1 MFGTDPWWLVV
12 IKAVF
17 CFAFLMVTVL
27 FSIVWERKVVAWM
40 QLRIGPNRH
49 GPWGMLQSLADGIK
63 LMLKEDVIVKRADKV
78 VYVLA
83 PIVAA
88 VPAFMAIAVIPFGP
102 SGNEVSI
109 FGHRTAMQLT
119 DLPIAMLYILAVAS
133 VGIYGIVLA
142 GWSSGST
149 YPLLGGLR
157 SCAQMISYE
166 IAMGAAFASVFLY
179 SGSMSTS
186 KIVEAQHDRW
196 FIILLPVSFIIYI
209 VTMVGETNRAP
220 FDMPESEGDLV
231 GGFNTEYSSIK
242 FAMFM
247 LAEYVNMVTVSAVST
262 TLFLGGW
269 RAPWPIST
277 FWEGANHGWW
287 PMLWFVVKV
296 QLLLF
301 FFIWLRGTLP
311 RVRYDQLMKLGWKIL
326 IPVSV
331 VWLMLVAT
339 VRALRNDGYDFNS
352 LLLSVAGAVIA
363 ILLISFVVDIFRDR
377 SAKGAGAEPAP
388 EPGPA
393 FDPMAG
399 GFPVPPLPGQTLP
412 PVPRRRPRHERE
424 LVVSGGRILRVTAV
438 RWAQVRVT
446 ERRLTVPE
454 SSEPSGE
461 KFQNPVAGFGVT
473 FKAMFKK
480 RLTEQYPE
488 QQKVTAPRFH
498 GRHQL
503 NRHPDGLEK
512 CVGCELCAWACPADA
527 IYVEGADNTDEE
539 RYSPGERYGR
549 VYQINYARCI
559 LCGLCIEACPTR
571 ALTMTNEFELANT
584 TRESLI
590 YTKSELLAGLEEGMV
605 DTPHAIFPGMDE
617 QDYYRGLVTEVAPG
631 TERQVA
637 VSKGEKPSDGD
648 NENNGAAQEVDA

>member
-1 MFGTDPWWLVV
+1 MTHLAQLAAQPQHVLAAEDLSLFGRDVWWLVLL
-12 IKAVF
+12 KAVF

-49 GPWGMLQSLADGIK
+49 GPWGMLQSLADGVK
-63 LMLKEDVIVKRADKV
+63 LMLKEDVVVKRADKV

-83 PIVAA
+83 PIIAA
-88 VPAFMAIAVIPFGP
+88 IPAFMAIAVIPFGP

-109 FGHRTAMQLT
+109 FGQRTTMQLT
-119 DLPIAMLYILAVAS
+119 DLPIAMLYVLAVAS

-186 KIVEAQHDRW
+186 AIVEAQADRW
-196 FIILLPVSFIIYI
+196 YILLLPVSFIIYV

-242 FAMFM
+242 FALFM
-247 LAEYVNMVTVSAVST
+247 LAEYVNMVTVSAVSV

-269 RAPWPIST
+269 RAPAPIST
-277 FWEGANHGWW
+277 YWEGANHGWW
-287 PMLWFVVKV
+287 PMLWFVLKV

-311 RVRYDQLMKLGWKIL
+311 RVRYDQLMKLGWKVL

-339 VRALRNDGYDFNS
+339 VRALRNERYDFS
-352 LLLSVAGAVIA
+352 EIVLYVGGAVIA
-363 ILLISFVVDIFRDR
+363 ILLVSSVADHFRDR
-377 SAKGAGAEPAP
+377 REKTAAAAAGKAAAAEP
-388 EPGPA
+388 

-399 GFPVPPLPGQTLP
+399 GFPVPPKPGQHLA
-412 PVPRRRPRHERE
+412 PVPRRRPRGERE
-424 LVVSGGRILRVTAV
+424 LIVSGGTNTDSDR
-438 RWAQVRVT
+438 
-446 ERRLTVPE
+446 E
-454 SSEPSGE
+454 
-461 KFQNPVAGFGVT
+461 
-473 FKAMFKK
+473 
-480 RLTEQYPE
+480 
-488 QQKVTAPRFH
+488 
-498 GRHQL
+498 
-503 NRHPDGLEK
+503 
-512 CVGCELCAWACPADA
+512 
-527 IYVEGADNTDEE
+527 EGADH
-539 RYSPGERYGR
+539 
-549 VYQINYARCI
+549 V
-559 LCGLCIEACPTR
+559 
-571 ALTMTNEFELANT
+571 
-584 TRESLI
+584 
-590 YTKSELLAGLEEGMV
+590 
-605 DTPHAIFPGMDE
+605 
-617 QDYYRGLVTEVAPG
+617 
-631 TERQVA
+631 
-637 VSKGEKPSDGD
+637 
-648 NENNGAAQEVDA
+648 

>member
-1 MFGTDPWWLVV
+1 MNPALQQLAVEDLSLFGRDPWWLVV
-12 IKAVF
+12 VKAVF

-49 GPWGMLQSLADGIK
+49 GPWGMLQSLADGVK
-63 LMLKEDVIVKRADKV
+63 LMLKEDVIVRRADKV

-88 VPAFMAIAVIPFGP
+88 IPAFMAVAVIPFGP
-102 SGNEVSI
+102 AGNEVSV
-109 FGHRTAMQLT
+109 FGHRTTMQLT
-119 DLPIAMLYILAVAS
+119 DLPIAVLYILAVAS

-186 KIVEAQHDRW
+186 TIVEAQHDRW
-196 FIILLPVSFIIYI
+196 YVLLLPVSFLIYI
-209 VTMVGETNRAP
+209 ATMVGETNRAP

-247 LAEYVNMVTVSAVST
+247 LAEYVNMVTVSAVAT

-269 RAPWPIST
+269 RAPYPVSS

-287 PMLWFVVKV
+287 PMLWFVIKV

-311 RVRYDQLMKLGWKIL
+311 RVRYDQLMKLGWKVL

-331 VWLMLVAT
+331 TWLMLVAT
-339 VRALRNDGYDFNS
+339 VRALRNENYDFQDIVLYVGGGVLGI
-352 LLLSVAGAVIA
+352 LLLS
-363 ILLISFVVDIFRDR
+363 LLADVFRDR
-377 SAKGAGAEPAP
+377 DGRRGAAPAE
-388 EPGPA
+388 GPPP

-399 GFPVPPLPGQTLP
+399 GFPVPPLPGQELP
-412 PVPRRRPRHERE
+412 PVPRRGPRRDRE
-424 LVVSGGRILRVTAV
+424 LIVSGG
-438 RWAQVRVT
+438 
-446 ERRLTVPE
+446 
-454 SSEPSGE
+454 
-461 KFQNPVAGFGVT
+461 
-473 FKAMFKK
+473 
-480 RLTEQYPE
+480 
-488 QQKVTAPRFH
+488 
-498 GRHQL
+498 
-503 NRHPDGLEK
+503 
-512 CVGCELCAWACPADA
+512 
-527 IYVEGADNTDEE
+527 
-539 RYSPGERYGR
+539 
-549 VYQINYARCI
+549 
-559 LCGLCIEACPTR
+559 
-571 ALTMTNEFELANT
+571 
-584 TRESLI
+584 
-590 YTKSELLAGLEEGMV
+590 V
-605 DTPHAIFPGMDE
+605 DT
-617 QDYYRGLVTEVAPG
+617 L
-631 TERQVA
+631 
-637 VSKGEKPSDGD
+637 SDGKEAD
-648 NENNGAAQEVDA
+648 GGV

>member
-1 MFGTDPWWLVV
+1 MSPYLAAEDLSLFGQDPWWLVA

-27 FSIVWERKVVAWM
+27 FAIVWERKVVAWM
-40 QLRIGPNRH
+40 QLRIGPNRN
-49 GPWGMLQSLADGIK
+49 GPWGLLQSLADGVK
-63 LMLKEDVIVKRADKV
+63 LMLKEDVVVKRADKV

-88 VPAFMAIAVIPFGP
+88 IPAFMAIAVIPFGP
-102 SGNEVSI
+102 TVSI
-109 FGHRTAMQLT
+109 FGHRTALQLT

-186 KIVEAQHDRW
+186 AIVEAQADRW
-196 FIILLPVSFIIYI
+196 YIVLLPLSFVIYI

-247 LAEYVNMVTVSAVST
+247 LAEYVNMVTVSAVAT

-269 RAPWPIST
+269 RAPWPVST
-277 FWEGANHGWW
+277 FWEGANQGWW
-287 PMLWFVVKV
+287 PMLWFVLKV

-301 FFIWLRGTLP
+301 FFIWLRGSLP
-311 RVRYDQLMKLGWKIL
+311 RVRYDQLMKLGWKVL

-339 VRALRNDGYDFNS
+339 VRTLRNENYDFTEIA
-352 LLLSVAGAVIA
+352 LYVAAA
-363 ILLISFVVDIFRDR
+363 ILAVLVLSFVADMFRDR
-377 SAKGAGAEPAP
+377 REAEREPAEPA
-388 EPGPA
+388 A

-412 PVPRRRPRHERE
+412 PVPRRRPRRERE
-424 LVVSGGRILRVTAV
+424 LIVSGG
-438 RWAQVRVT
+438 
-446 ERRLTVPE
+446 
-454 SSEPSGE
+454 
-461 KFQNPVAGFGVT
+461 
-473 FKAMFKK
+473 
-480 RLTEQYPE
+480 
-488 QQKVTAPRFH
+488 
-498 GRHQL
+498 
-503 NRHPDGLEK
+503 PD
-512 CVGCELCAWACPADA
+512 
-527 IYVEGADNTDEE
+527 TD
-539 RYSPGERYGR
+539 
-549 VYQINYARCI
+549 
-559 LCGLCIEACPTR
+559 
-571 ALTMTNEFELANT
+571 
-584 TRESLI
+584 
-590 YTKSELLAGLEEGMV
+590 
-605 DTPHAIFPGMDE
+605 
-617 QDYYRGLVTEVAPG
+617 
-631 TERQVA
+631 
-637 VSKGEKPSDGD
+637 SDGNSSGREASD
-648 NENNGAAQEVDA
+648 G

>member
-1 MFGTDPWWLVV
+1 MTPNVLAAEDLSMFGTDPWWLVL

-17 CFAFLMVTVL
+17 CFAFLMITVL

-49 GPWGMLQSLADGIK
+49 GPWGLLQSLADGIK
-63 LMLKEDVIVKRADKV
+63 LMLKEDVIVKKADKV

-83 PIVAA
+83 PIIAA
-88 VPAFMAIAVIPFGP
+88 IPAFMAIAVIPFGP
-102 SGNEVSI
+102 AGNEVSI

-119 DLPIAMLYILAVAS
+119 DLPIAMLYVLAVAS

-186 KIVEAQHDRW
+186 KIVEAQADRW
-196 FIILLPVSFIIYI
+196 FVILLPVSFIIYI
-209 VTMVGETNRAP
+209 ITMVGETNRAP

-247 LAEYVNMVTVSAVST
+247 LAEYVNMVTVSAVSV

-269 RAPWPIST
+269 RAPYPVST

-287 PMLWFVVKV
+287 PMLWFVIKV

-311 RVRYDQLMKLGWKIL
+311 RVRYDQLMKLGWKVL

-339 VRALRNDGYDFNS
+339 VRALRNENIAFSNIVLY
-352 LLLSVAGAVIA
+352 VAGAVLA
-363 ILLISFVVDIFRDR
+363 LLLLSFLVDVFRDKK
-377 SAKGAGAEPAP
+377 AKEAGAGAAGERP
-388 EPGPA
+388 

-399 GFPVPPLPGQTLP
+399 GFPYRPSPDSPCRPCRGAGPGTTGTSLSVAPPILLLR
-412 PVPRRRPRHERE
+412 VMERRRT
-424 LVVSGGRILRVTAV
+424 VSD
-438 RWAQVRVT
+438 
-446 ERRLTVPE
+446 
-454 SSEPSGE
+454 
-461 KFQNPVAGFGVT
+461 FQNPVAGFGVT

-488 QQKVTAPRFH
+488 QEKTTAPRFH

-512 CVGCELCAWACPADA
+512 CIGCELCAWACPADA

-571 ALTMTNEFELANT
+571 ALTMTNEFELADSS
-584 TRESLI
+584 RENLI
-590 YTKSELLAGLEEGMV
+590 YTKEQLLAGLEENMV
-605 DTPHAIFPGMDE
+605 DSPHAIFPGMTE
-617 QDYYRGLVTEVAPG
+617 QDYYLGLVTEAAPG
-631 TERQVA
+631 TVRQVA
-637 VSKGEKPSDGD
+637 VSKGEKGEP
-648 NENNGAAQEVDA
+648 EGADA

>member
-1 MFGTDPWWLVV
+1 MSAFAQLAAAPHSAVLAAEDLSMFGTDPWWLVV

-63 LMLKEDVIVKRADKV
+63 LMLKEDVVVRRADKV

-88 VPAFMAIAVIPFGP
+88 IPAFMAIAVIPFGP

-287 PMLWFVVKV
+287 PMLWFVIKV

-311 RVRYDQLMKLGWKIL
+311 RVRYDQLMKLGWKVL

-339 VRALRNDGYDFNS
+339 VRALRNEGYDFTKIV
-352 LLLSVAGAVIA
+352 LYVAGAVIA
-363 ILLISFVVDIFRDR
+363 ILLISFVADIFRDK
-377 SAKGAGAEPAP
+377 KGRAAEAEAGP
-388 EPGPA
+388 EPA

-412 PVPRRRPRHERE
+412 PVPRRRPRGERE
-424 LVVSGGRILRVTAV
+424 LVVSGGSDT
-438 RWAQVRVT
+438 Q
-446 ERRLTVPE
+446 
-454 SSEPSGE
+454 S
-461 KFQNPVAGFGVT
+461 
-473 FKAMFKK
+473 
-480 RLTEQYPE
+480 
-488 QQKVTAPRFH
+488 
-498 GRHQL
+498 
-503 NRHPDGLEK
+503 
-512 CVGCELCAWACPADA
+512 
-527 IYVEGADNTDEE
+527 DE
-539 RYSPGERYGR
+539 
-549 VYQINYARCI
+549 
-559 LCGLCIEACPTR
+559 
-571 ALTMTNEFELANT
+571 
-584 TRESLI
+584 
-590 YTKSELLAGLEEGMV
+590 
-605 DTPHAIFPGMDE
+605 H
-617 QDYYRGLVTEVAPG
+617 
-631 TERQVA
+631 
-637 VSKGEKPSDGD
+637 PSDGKEAD
-648 NENNGAAQEVDA
+648 GV

>member
-1 MFGTDPWWLVV
+1 MSPALSQLAVEDLSMFGRDPWWLVV

-49 GPWGMLQSLADGIK
+49 GPWGLLQSLADGVK
-63 LMLKEDVIVKRADKV
+63 LMLKEDVIVRRADKI

-83 PIVAA
+83 PVVAA
-88 VPAFMAIAVIPFGP
+88 IPAFMAIAVIPFGP

-109 FGHRTAMQLT
+109 LGHRTTMQLT
-119 DLPIAMLYILAVAS
+119 DLPIAILYILAVAS

-186 KIVEAQHDRW
+186 AIVESQHDRW
-196 FIILLPVSFIIYI
+196 YILLLPVSFVIYI
-209 VTMVGETNRAP
+209 ATMVGETNRAP

-247 LAEYVNMVTVSAVST
+247 LAEYVNMVTVSAVAT

-269 RAPWPIST
+269 RAPYPLSA

-287 PMLWFVVKV
+287 PMLWFVIKV

-311 RVRYDQLMKLGWKIL
+311 RVRYDQLMKLGWKVL

-339 VRALRNDGYDFNS
+339 VRALRNENYAFQDIVLYVGGGVLGL
-352 LLLSVAGAVIA
+352 LLLSLLFDLFHGRGETDGEVAGE
-363 ILLISFVVDIFRDR
+363 
-377 SAKGAGAEPAP
+377 GAEGPAP
-388 EPGPA
+388 V

-399 GFPVPPLPGQTLP
+399 GFPVPPLPGQSLP
-412 PVPRRRPRHERE
+412 PVPRRRSRQDRE
-424 LVVSGGRILRVTAV
+424 LIVSGG
-438 RWAQVRVT
+438 
-446 ERRLTVPE
+446 
-454 SSEPSGE
+454 
-461 KFQNPVAGFGVT
+461 
-473 FKAMFKK
+473 
-480 RLTEQYPE
+480 
-488 QQKVTAPRFH
+488 
-498 GRHQL
+498 
-503 NRHPDGLEK
+503 
-512 CVGCELCAWACPADA
+512 
-527 IYVEGADNTDEE
+527 
-539 RYSPGERYGR
+539 
-549 VYQINYARCI
+549 
-559 LCGLCIEACPTR
+559 
-571 ALTMTNEFELANT
+571 
-584 TRESLI
+584 
-590 YTKSELLAGLEEGMV
+590 V
-605 DTPHAIFPGMDE
+605 DT
-617 QDYYRGLVTEVAPG
+617 Q
-631 TERQVA
+631 
-637 VSKGEKPSDGD
+637 SDREEADG
-648 NENNGAAQEVDA
+648 V

>member
-12 IKAVF
+12 VKAVF

-63 LMLKEDVIVKRADKV
+63 LMLKEDVVVKRADKV
-78 VYVLA
+78 VYILA

-88 VPAFMAIAVIPFGP
+88 APAFMAIAVIPFGP
-102 SGNEVSI
+102 AGNEVSI
-109 FGHRTAMQLT
+109 FGQRTTMQLT

-186 KIVEAQHDRW
+186 EIVAAQQDRW
-196 FIILLPVSFIIYI
+196 FVLLLPVSFIIYV

-247 LAEYVNMVTVSAVST
+247 LAEYVNMVTVSAVSV

-269 RAPWPIST
+269 RAPYPIST

-287 PMLWFVVKV
+287 PLLWFVIKV

-311 RVRYDQLMKLGWKIL
+311 RVRYDQADEARLEGPDPGLRGL
-326 IPVSV
+326 AHAGRHRQGAEQRGLRLLQDP
-331 VWLMLVAT
+331 A
-339 VRALRNDGYDFNS
+339 VRRGSRHRRPADLLRRGHLPGPQDQGRR
-352 LLLSVAGAVIA
+352 GGG
-363 ILLISFVVDIFRDR
+363 R
-377 SAKGAGAEPAP
+377 SGAG
-388 EPGPA
+388 
-393 FDPMAG
+393 
-399 GFPVPPLPGQTLP
+399 V
-412 PVPRRRPRHERE
+412 RPD
-424 LVVSGGRILRVTAV
+424 GGRIPRAAAA
-438 RWAQVRVT
+438 RPDPA
-446 ERRLTVPE
+446 
-454 SSEPSGE
+454 
-461 KFQNPVAGFGVT
+461 AG
-473 FKAMFKK
+473 A
-480 RLTEQYPE
+480 
-488 QQKVTAPRFH
+488 APQSATRA
-498 GRHQL
+498 R
-503 NRHPDGLEK
+503 
-512 CVGCELCAWACPADA
+512 
-527 IYVEGADNTDEE
+527 
-539 RYSPGERYGR
+539 
-549 VYQINYARCI
+549 ARCQWRT
-559 LCGLCIEACPTR
+559 G
-571 ALTMTNEFELANT
+571 
-584 TRESLI
+584 
-590 YTKSELLAGLEEGMV
+590 YSE
-605 DTPHAIFPGMDE
+605 
-617 QDYYRGLVTEVAPG
+617 
-631 TERQVA
+631 
-637 VSKGEKPSDGD
+637 
-648 NENNGAAQEVDA
+648 

>member
-1 MFGTDPWWLVV
+1 MLLAAEDLSMFGHDPWWLVV

-17 CFAFLMVTVL
+17 CFAFLMITVL

-49 GPWGMLQSLADGIK
+49 GPWGLLQSLADGVK

-78 VYVLA
+78 VYILA
-83 PIVAA
+83 PVIAA
-88 VPAFMAIAVIPFGP
+88 IPAFMAIAVIPFGP
-102 SGNEVSI
+102 AGNEVSI
-109 FGHRTAMQLT
+109 FGQRTTMQLT
-119 DLPIAMLYILAVAS
+119 DLPIAMLYILAIAS

-186 KIVEAQHDRW
+186 AIVEAQHDRW
-196 FIILLPVSFIIYI
+196 FIVLLPVSFIIYV

-242 FAMFM
+242 FALFM
-247 LAEYVNMVTVSAVST
+247 LAEYVNMVTVSAVSV

-269 RAPWPIST
+269 RAPYPISA

-311 RVRYDQLMKLGWKIL
+311 RVRYDQLMKLGWKVL

-339 VRALRNDGYDFNS
+339 VRAMRNENMEFQNIVLYVAGAIVAI
-352 LLLSVAGAVIA
+352 LLLSFVA
-363 ILLISFVVDIFRDR
+363 DIFRDKKEKEKAAR
-377 SAKGAGAEPAP
+377 DGEEP
-388 EPGPA
+388 PA

-399 GFPVPPLPGQTLP
+399 GFPVPPLPGQELP

-424 LVVSGGRILRVTAV
+424 LIVSGG
-438 RWAQVRVT
+438 
-446 ERRLTVPE
+446 
-454 SSEPSGE
+454 
-461 KFQNPVAGFGVT
+461 
-473 FKAMFKK
+473 
-480 RLTEQYPE
+480 
-488 QQKVTAPRFH
+488 
-498 GRHQL
+498 
-503 NRHPDGLEK
+503 PD
-512 CVGCELCAWACPADA
+512 
-527 IYVEGADNTDEE
+527 
-539 RYSPGERYGR
+539 
-549 VYQINYARCI
+549 
-559 LCGLCIEACPTR
+559 
-571 ALTMTNEFELANT
+571 TM
-584 TRESLI
+584 
-590 YTKSELLAGLEEGMV
+590 
-605 DTPHAIFPGMDE
+605 
-617 QDYYRGLVTEVAPG
+617 
-631 TERQVA
+631 
-637 VSKGEKPSDGD
+637 SDGKEAD
-648 NENNGAAQEVDA
+648 DA